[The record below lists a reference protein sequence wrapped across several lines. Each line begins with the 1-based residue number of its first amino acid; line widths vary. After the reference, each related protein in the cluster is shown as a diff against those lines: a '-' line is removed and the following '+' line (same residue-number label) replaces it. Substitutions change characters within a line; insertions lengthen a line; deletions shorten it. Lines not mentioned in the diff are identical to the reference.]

1 MLERLRMSTPE
12 SSLWTSAVLR
22 SVIDAAPEGIV
33 ICSLGGADQPVVYA
47 NAAFERMSGYSA
59 AELVGRDMRMLQ
71 GADRDQEGRHQL
83 KTALARGESCR
94 VLLRNYRKDG
104 SQFWNEIFLEPV
116 RNAAGEMTHFVGF
129 HRDITERS
137 RMAARPAAG
146 LPTWMR
152 EDRLTGLA
160 SRAYFE
166 DLLQH
171 DWGVGEREGRMLS
184 LLMFDIDALSAYN
197 ETYGRAAGDACIRRI
212 AGVIG
217 ASFRRGADIVARW
230 DGGCLCALVRNTDPA
245 AIPTFAEAIAQRAAG
260 QHIHHPRSTRQR
272 FVTVSV
278 GVASL
283 NPGGKRQPESLVRAA
298 QAALRRAKQDREAFV
313 VVAGPADFND

>member
-1 MLERLRMSTPE
+1 LSVEQMITPE
-12 SSLWTSAVLR
+12 SSLWSPEILR
-22 SVIDAAPEGIV
+22 GVIDAAPEGIV
-33 ICSLGGADQPVVYA
+33 ICARGGEDHPVVYV
-47 NAAFERMSGYSA
+47 NAAFERMSGYPA
-59 AELVGRDMRMLQ
+59 AELVGRDLRMLQ
-71 GADRDQEGRHQL
+71 GADRDQEGRQQI
-83 KTALARGESCR
+83 KAALGRGESCR

-104 SQFWNEIFLEPV
+104 SQFWNETFLEPV
-116 RNAAGEMTHFVGF
+116 RNAAGDVTHIVGF
-129 HRDITERS
+129 HRDISERA
-137 RMAARPAAG
+137 RMVMRPAAG

-166 DLLQH
+166 ELLAH
-171 DWGVGEREGRMLS
+171 DWGVGEREGRMLT
-184 LLMFDIDALSAYN
+184 LLMFDIDALNAYN
-197 ETYGRAAGDACIRRI
+197 DTYGRAAGDACIRRI

-230 DGGCLCALVRNTDPA
+230 EGGCLAALVRNTDPA
-245 AIPTFAEAIAQRAAG
+245 SVPVFADAIAQRAAG

-283 NPGGKRQPESLVRAA
+283 NPGGERQPDTLVRAA
-298 QAALRRAKQDREAFV
+298 QAALQRAKQDRNACV
-313 VVAGPADFND
+313 AVAGPADFAA

>member
-1 MLERLRMSTPE
+1 LNVEPLSAAASCLWSPDILRG
-12 SSLWTSAVLR
+12 
-22 SVIDAAPEGIV
+22 VIDAAPEGIV
-33 ICSLGGADQPVVYA
+33 ICARSGADHPVVYV
-47 NAAFERMSGYSA
+47 NGAFERISGYPA
-59 AELVGRDMRMLQ
+59 AELLGRDLRLLQ
-71 GADRDQEGRHQL
+71 GPDRDQEGRHQL
-83 KTALARGESCR
+83 AAALARGESCR

-116 RNAAGEMTHFVGF
+116 RNTAGELTHFVGF
-129 HRDITERS
+129 HRDISERS
-137 RMAARPAAG
+137 RMASRPAAG

-171 DWGVGEREGRMLS
+171 DWDVGAREGRMLT
-184 LLMFDIDALSAYN
+184 LLMFDIDALGAYN
-197 ETYGRAAGDACIRRI
+197 DTYGRAAGDACIRRI

-217 ASFRRGADIVARW
+217 ASFRRGADVVARW
-230 DGGCLCALVRNTDPA
+230 EGGCLCALVRNSDPA
-245 AIPTFAEAIAQRAAG
+245 AIPAFAEAIAQRAAG
-260 QHIHHPRSTRQR
+260 QHIHHPRSRRQR

-283 NPGGKRQPESLVRAA
+283 NPGGERQPETLVRAA
-298 QAALRRAKQDREAFV
+298 QAALRRAKQDRDV
-313 VVAGPADFND
+313 YVRMAGAEDFAS

>member
-1 MLERLRMSTPE
+1 MSRPPTSTPE
-12 SSLWTSAVLR
+12 SLLASPELLR
-22 SVIDAAPEGIV
+22 GVIDAAPEGIV
-33 ICSLGGADQPVVYA
+33 ICARSGADSPVVYV
-47 NAAFERMSGYSA
+47 NAAFERMCGYPA
-59 AELVGRDMRMLQ
+59 AELIGRDMRLLQ
-71 GADRDQEGRHQL
+71 GADRDQEGRAQL
-83 KTALARGESCR
+83 KAALARGESSR

-116 RNAAGEMTHFVGF
+116 RGGDGAVTHVVSF
-129 HRDITERS
+129 HRDISERS
-137 RMAARPAAG
+137 RMVARPATG

-166 DLLQH
+166 ELLRH
-171 DWGVGEREGRMLS
+171 DWGVGEREGRMLT
-184 LLMFDIDALSAYN
+184 LMMFDIDALNAYN

-230 DGGCLCALVRNTDPA
+230 EGGCLCALVRNTDAAAVPA
-245 AIPTFAEAIAQRAAG
+245 FAEAIAQRAAG

-283 NPGGKRQPESLVRAA
+283 NPGGGRRPEELVRAA
-298 QAALRRAKQDREAFV
+298 TTALQRAKQDRDALIA
-313 VVAGPADFND
+313 VAGPEDFNT

>member
-1 MLERLRMSTPE
+1 MSTTASPLDAPE
-12 SSLWTSAVLR
+12 LLR

-33 ICSLGGADQPVVYA
+33 ICARSGSDSPVIYV
-47 NAAFERMSGYSA
+47 NAAFERMSGYPA
-59 AELVGRDMRMLQ
+59 AELLGRDLRLLQ
-71 GADRDQEGRHQL
+71 GADRDQEGRAHLQA
-83 KTALARGESCR
+83 ALARGESCR

-104 SQFWNEIFLEPV
+104 SQYWNEIFLEPV
-116 RNAAGEMTHFVGF
+116 RGGDSAITHVVGF
-129 HRDITERS
+129 HRDISERS
-137 RMAARPAAG
+137 RMLARPATG

-166 DLLQH
+166 ELLQH
-171 DWGVGEREGRMLS
+171 DWGVGEREGRMLT
-184 LLMFDIDALSAYN
+184 LMMFDIDALHAYN

-217 ASFRRGADIVARW
+217 AAFRRGADIVARW
-230 DGGCLCALVRNTDPA
+230 EGGCLCALVRNSDAA
-245 AIPTFAEAIAQRAAG
+245 AIPAFADAIAQRAAG

-283 NPGGKRQPESLVRAA
+283 NPGGGRQPEALVHAV
-298 QAALRRAKQDREAFV
+298 QAALKRAKQNRDACV
-313 VVAGPADFND
+313 AVAGPEDFPS

>member
-1 MLERLRMSTPE
+1 MSTPV
-12 SSLWTSAVLR
+12 SPLDAPGLLR

-33 ICSLGGADQPVVYA
+33 ICARSGADSPVIYV
-47 NAAFERMSGYSA
+47 NAAFERMSGYPA
-59 AELVGRDMRMLQ
+59 AELLGRDLRLLQ
-71 GADRDQEGRHQL
+71 GADRDQEGRTQMHA
-83 KTALARGESCR
+83 ALERGESCR
-94 VLLRNYRKDG
+94 ALLRNYRKDG
-104 SQFWNEIFLEPV
+104 SQYWNEIFLEPV
-116 RNAAGEMTHFVGF
+116 LGGDGAVTHVVGF
-129 HRDITERS
+129 HRDISERS
-137 RMAARPAAG
+137 RSTTRPTAG

-166 DLLQH
+166 ELLQH
-171 DWGVGEREGRMLS
+171 DWGVGEREGRMLT
-184 LLMFDIDALSAYN
+184 LMMFDIDALNTYN

-230 DGGCLCALVRNTDPA
+230 EGGCLGALVRNTDAA
-245 AIPTFAEAIAQRAAG
+245 AIPAFAEAIAQRAAG

-272 FVTVSV
+272 FVTVSA

-283 NPGGKRQPESLVRAA
+283 NPGGGRQPEGLVRAA
-298 QAALRRAKQDREAFV
+298 LAALKRAKRDRESYVA
-313 VVAGPADFND
+313 VAGPEDFQS

>member
-1 MLERLRMSTPE
+1 MSTPE
-12 SSLWTSAVLR
+12 PMQWPVEILR

-33 ICSLGGADQPVVYA
+33 ICARQGEDHPVVYV
-47 NAAFERMSGYSA
+47 NAAFERLSGYPA
-59 AELVGRDMRMLQ
+59 FELLGRDMRMLQ

-83 KTALARGESCR
+83 KAALARGENCR

-104 SQFWNEIFLEPV
+104 SQFWNELFLEPV
-116 RNAAGEMTHFVGF
+116 RNAAGELTHFVGF
-129 HRDITERS
+129 HRDISERS
-137 RMAARPAAG
+137 RLVARPATG
-146 LPTWMR
+146 LPSWMR

-171 DWGVGEREGRMLS
+171 DWGVGEREGRMLT
-184 LLMFDIDALSAYN
+184 LLLFDIDALAAYN
-197 ETYGRAAGDACIRRI
+197 DTFGRAAGDACIRRI

-217 ASFRRGADIVARW
+217 ASFRRGADVVARW
-230 DGGCLCALVRNTDPA
+230 EGGCVAALVRNSDAA
-245 AIPTFAEAIAQRAAG
+245 AIPAFAESVAQRAAG
-260 QHIHHPRSTRQR
+260 QHIHHPRSSRQR

-283 NPGGKRQPESLVRAA
+283 NPGGSRQPEALIRAA
-298 QAALRRAKQDREAFV
+298 LAALKRAKQDRDHYVA
-313 VVAGPADFND
+313 VAGSAEFGA

>member
-1 MLERLRMSTPE
+1 MITPD
-12 SSLWTSAVLR
+12 SKLWSPEILR
-22 SVIDAAPEGIV
+22 SVIDAAPEGVV
-33 ICSLGGADQPVVYA
+33 ICENKGADHPVVYL
-47 NAAFERMSGYSA
+47 NAAFERMSGYPA
-59 AELVGRDMRMLQ
+59 AELIGRDLRMLQ
-71 GADRDQEGRHQL
+71 GADRDQEGRTQMQG
-83 KTALARGESCR
+83 ALARGENCR

-116 RNAAGEMTHFVGF
+116 RNGEGAITHFVGF
-129 HRDITERS
+129 HRDISERS
-137 RMAARPAAG
+137 RMVVRPAAG

-171 DWGVGEREGRMLS
+171 DWGVGEREGRMLT
-184 LLMFDIDALSAYN
+184 LLMFDIDALNAYN

-230 DGGCLCALVRNTDPA
+230 EGGCLCALVRNTDPA
-245 AIPTFAEAIAQRAAG
+245 AVPAFAEAIAQRAAG

-283 NPGGKRQPESLVRAA
+283 NPGGERHPDDLVRGAL
-298 QAALRRAKQDREAFV
+298 AALRRAKKNHEAYV
-313 VVAGPADFND
+313 AVAGPDDFTV